1 MKRSQDL
8 RYTAATVFSLG
19 AFLTGSVLASIST
32 GPDPDDRSRQ
42 DLIASATPEGAT
54 APASARYNERTIQIA
69 GSNREIHLWNQV
81 GASGTMTPRYAI
93 MERNPGDSAPSIV
106 GRERE
111 TSYNVGLRYA
121 SFDPL
126 RATPG
131 VNAQLLAPANN
142 ELFLV
147 QMWAVPLDEMRAQ
160 IEAMG
165 GTVHRFLEDH
175 TYIVRMPAGVA
186 QNVQALDFVRWVGP
200 FHAAYKLDET
210 IISAFV
216 KGFPG
221 GGVEGSKE
229 GYGEWFTTGEYSIE
243 VFERAG
249 AAPVIDEPAPANDAG
264 VVPQA
269 PERASTLQPGDLG
282 QQAIVK
288 RAIEAMGGSVSVTT
302 PGGFRMQAH
311 LTPAQLIQVAKLNE
325 VHFIDPWGM
334 GGGDMNNVRLV
345 GGANALESATGMSGE
360 NVRAEVFDSE
370 LRTTH
375 TEFVGVPIILHD
387 GVNPASPHGTSVF
400 SIMFARGA
408 SSIARG
414 LLPDAQAAYFYH
426 YRNSSQFG
434 GAKSRLA
441 IANESVLNDVVIQ
454 TSSIGSPRITT
465 YTTISAEMDD
475 VIFQSLLLH
484 TQSQSN
490 AGSQN
495 SRPQAWSKN
504 IVSGGAVN
512 HENNSTRADDN
523 WSFGASIG
531 PAADGRIKP
540 DLCFFYDFTR
550 AASNGSNTSY
560 TEFGGTSGATPSIG
574 GYMGLFHQM
583 WHENTWQGSGRLNAG
598 GGTNLH
604 TNRPNPMLPK
614 AALINSAFRYNW
626 NSGGPN
632 ADIDRFKQ
640 GWGMPNVDALY
651 DLRAKTYYADEPFLL
666 RQGQSKTHTIKVAAN
681 EPNLNVTMVYMDL
694 MGTTSATTHRIND
707 LSLRVTSPSGTSYWG
722 NNGLTA
728 DNTSSAG
735 GTSNTKDTVENVFV
749 VNPEAGQWTVEV
761 MADVVV
767 QDSHVETAARDADY
781 ALWVTGGTE
790 STSIKTTFR
799 GGNGQSG
806 FMFDLGAQT
815 DIDVTGFDVSCDAN
829 TTVEVYWTPTTYV
842 GKETNAAAW
851 TLLGSDAVTANGVDA
866 ATRVNVG
873 GLGLKAGES
882 VGIYITDNTGTNL
895 NYTNGS
901 ETWDNGEV
909 TVSAGVGNSYPFG
922 STFTPRSGNAIV
934 YYDVIPPVSGVG
946 PYAFSIRSNADDQ
959 LYRIDLLTGEVQS
972 MGAAMGFGDAEGMTM
987 MPDGSLLAIGGSVDE
1002 LWNVTSPPGSL
1013 IGATGARTGSDAGLD
1028 YSEAGRALY
1037 NLNGQSGASSLYRV
1051 NPNNGSVALVG
1062 NSTIFADNIAI
1073 DKNGRA
1079 YAIDGVFT
1087 DSLYSVDLTNGSLKL
1102 IGSLALGNISAQ
1114 FGSAFLGDT
1123 LYALA
1128 STGDIY
1134 TINTTTGAATLQAST
1149 GNLSGW
1155 EGLAIPCSVARFMPT
1170 EAFGSTFSN
1179 ATRTRGYWFKAPT
1192 DFLITGLRVP
1202 DESGAG
1208 VQNVEVVRFD
1218 SPVSVGLPGANNFVS
1233 LFRAVDVNNNSVIQ
1247 TAIPVGVGDIIG
1259 ILGAA
1264 GTAIM
1269 ENSYGT
1275 NNEVP
1280 ISIFG
1285 QPATAKRMGMQFNLN
1300 GNVAQSLWTENSGPI
1315 SRVEMYYTDVP
1326 DIKLDAD
1333 SVATGSTLDTTPL
1346 VTSLGTISATGT
1358 VEIRATADPDLAL
1371 AGSGG
1376 NVMDTLAPAAGATMK
1391 FDFDVNALTF
1401 VYGGNG
1407 GEITVTARDAANNI
1421 VDQFFQ
1427 ADTGNGL
1434 PAGPQTLAGK
1444 GIRSLTWK
1452 DPSGNF
1458 APLDNIKILGIAG
1471 PQCPPCACEF
1481 DTSTGPNVCDIF
1493 DFLAFQNG
1501 FVAGDPCAI
1510 DLNTSTGNGV
1520 GDIFDF
1526 LDFQNSFVGGPC
1538 P

>member
-1 MKRSQDL
+1 MKRRHEL
-8 RYTAATVFSLG
+8 RCAVTTAFSMG
-19 AFLTGSVLASIST
+19 AFLTGSVLASMSV
-32 GPDPDDRSRQ
+32 GPDPDDRSPQ
-42 DLIASATPEGAT
+42 DKIINIAPEGAT
-54 APASARYNERTIQIA
+54 SSVAARTNERIIEIA
-69 GSNREIHLWNQV
+69 GSTREIHLWNQTGPS
-81 GASGTMTPRYAI
+81 GASTPHYAI
-93 MERNPGDSAPSIV
+93 MDRTPGDTARSIV

-111 TSYNVGLRYA
+111 TSYSIGLRYA
-121 SFDPL
+121 TFDPM

-147 QMWAVPLDEMRAQ
+147 QMWSVPLDEMRAQ

-175 TYIVRMPAGVA
+175 TYIVRMPAGIA
-186 QNVQALDFVRWVGP
+186 QNVEALDFVRWVGP

-216 KGFPG
+216 RGFPG
-221 GGVEGSKE
+221 GGVEGSQE
-229 GYGEWFTTGEYSIE
+229 GLGDWFTTGEYSIE

-249 AAPVIDEPAPANDAG
+249 ALPVVDEPATVGDDGKVA
-264 VVPQA
+264 QA
-269 PERASTLQPGDLG
+269 PERASALQPGDLG

-288 RAIEAMGGSVSVTT
+288 RAIEAIGGSVSVTT

-325 VHFIDPWGM
+325 VHFIDPWGY

-345 GGANALESATGMSGE
+345 GGANALEAAAGMTGQG
-360 NVRAEVFDSE
+360 VRAEVFDTE
-370 LRTTH
+370 IRTTH
-375 TEFVGVPIILHD
+375 QEFAGFPLFLH
-387 GVNPASPHGTSVF
+387 GAVTPSSPHGTSVF
-400 SIMFARGA
+400 SIMFAQGVNA
-408 SSIARG
+408 SARG
-414 LLPDAQAAYFYH
+414 LLPDADRGYFYH
-426 YRNSSQFG
+426 SRNATQFG
-434 GAKSRLA
+434 GATTRMT
-441 IANESVLNDVVIQ
+441 IAQQSVVNDVVVQ
-454 TSSIGSPRITT
+454 TSSVGNARTLS

-475 VIFQSLLLH
+475 VIFDTLLLH

-490 AGSQN
+490 AGNQQ

-504 IVSGGAVN
+504 MVSGGAVN
-512 HENNSTRADDN
+512 HENNAVRSDDN

-560 TEFGGTSGATPSIG
+560 TQFGGTSGATPSIA

-583 WHENTWQGSGRLNAG
+583 WHENTWEGSGRLNTG
-598 GGTNLH
+598 GNTNLH
-604 TNRPNPMLPK
+604 ANRPNPMLAK
-614 AALINSAFRYNW
+614 AALINSAFRYDW

-640 GWGMPNVDALY
+640 GWGMPDIDALY
-651 DLRAKTYYADEPFLL
+651 DSRGSTYYADEPFLL
-666 RQGQSKTHTIKVAAN
+666 TQGASKTHTIMVAAG
-681 EPNLNVTMVYMDL
+681 EPNLNVTMAYMDP

-735 GTSNTKDTVENVFV
+735 GSSNTKDTVENVLI
-749 VNPEAGQWTVEV
+749 VNPEAGAWTVEV

-767 QDSHVETAARDADY
+767 QDSHVETPARDADY

-790 STSIKTTFR
+790 SGSIKTTFR
-799 GGNGQSG
+799 DGNGQAG
-806 FMFDLGAQT
+806 FMFDLTAQT
-815 DIDVTGFDVSCDAN
+815 AIDVTGFDVNCDAD

-842 GKETNAAAW
+842 GNETNPAAW
-851 TLLGSDAVTANGVDA
+851 TLLGSDAVTANLGGA

-873 GLGLKAGES
+873 GLSLAAGQT
-882 VGIYITDNTGTNL
+882 VGIYITDTVGTDL

-909 TVSAGVGNSYPFG
+909 SISAGVGKAYPFAG
-922 STFTPRSGNAIV
+922 TFSPRSGNVVV
-934 YYDVIPPVSGVG
+934 YYDFSAPTTGLG
-946 PYAFSIRSNADDQ
+946 PYAFSIRSNGDDQ
-959 LYRIDLLTGEVQS
+959 LYRINLLTGQTQS
-972 MGAAMGFGDAEGMTM
+972 MGAAMAFGDAEGMTM
-987 MPDGSLLAIGGSVDE
+987 MPDGSLLAIGGSTDE

-1013 IGATGARTGSDAGLD
+1013 IGTTGPRTGSDAGLD
-1028 YSEAGRALY
+1028 YSEANGALY
-1037 NLNGQSGASSLYRV
+1037 NLNGASGASSLYRV
-1051 NPNNGSVALVG
+1051 DPNNGNVALIG
-1062 NSTIFADNIAI
+1062 NSTIFADNIAVN
-1073 DKNGRA
+1073 KGGRA
-1079 YAIDGVFT
+1079 FAIDGIFT
-1087 DSLYSVDLTNGSLKL
+1087 DSLYSVDLTNGSLNL
-1102 IGSLALGNISAQ
+1102 IGPLAVGNISAQ
-1114 FGSAFLGDT
+1114 FGTAFLGDT
-1123 LYALA
+1123 LYAISSA
-1128 STGDIY
+1128 GDIY
-1134 TINTTTGAATLQAST
+1134 TVDTVTGAATLQAST
-1149 GNLSGW
+1149 ASGGW

-1170 EAFGSTFSN
+1170 EAFASTFSN
-1179 ATRTRGYWFKAPT
+1179 ATRTRGYWFTAPA

-1202 DESGAG
+1202 DETGAG

-1218 SPVSVGLPGANNFVS
+1218 SAVSTFPGANNFTT

-1264 GTAIM
+1264 GTTTM

-1280 ISIFG
+1280 IEIFG

-1300 GNVAQSLWTENSGPI
+1300 SNVAQELWTENTGPI
-1315 SRVEMYYTDVP
+1315 SRVEMYYTDVA
-1326 DIKLDAD
+1326 DVILDAD
-1333 SVATGSTLDTTPL
+1333 TVATGSTLDTTPL
-1346 VTSLGTISATGT
+1346 LTSLGTISATGT

-1376 NVMDTLAPAAGATMK
+1376 NVMDVLGPAASATMT

-1401 VYGGNG
+1401 VYGGNSIG
-1407 GEITVTARDAANNI
+1407 DITITARDAANSI

-1427 ADTGNGL
+1427 ADTGGGL
-1434 PAGPQTLAGK
+1434 PAGPQTLAGE
-1444 GIRSLTWK
+1444 GIRSLTWE
-1452 DPSGNF
+1452 DSSGNF

-1471 PQCPPCACEF
+1471 QLCPPCACEF

-1510 DLNTSTGNGV
+1510 NLNTSTGNNV